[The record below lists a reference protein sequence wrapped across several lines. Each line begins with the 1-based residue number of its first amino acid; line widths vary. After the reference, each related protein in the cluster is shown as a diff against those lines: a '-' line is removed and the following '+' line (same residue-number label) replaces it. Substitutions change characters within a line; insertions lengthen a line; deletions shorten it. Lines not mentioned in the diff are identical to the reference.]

1 MSTTAGVDRP
11 FGPPPQFPAPD
22 DRAPASALD
31 LAQAAD
37 YLERITKALEKQ
49 VRHEHVPW
57 DRAYPITIQPTSS
70 YTLQTPNP
78 LSGFAF
84 SNQTGQT
91 IYARLGDSCSSTSYD
106 VLVPTGQFCRYE
118 RRDWEVPFVTFYNP
132 GAAAVTL
139 VVLVGRPVPDLNVL
153 PLALTTAAPADGQ
166 AGQSGLIVV
175 SQPSLFNG
183 STWDRQSGNS
193 QGTLLTS
200 ASRNSSTGTPTQIN
214 ANARGVILFLNVTG
228 NPGGAETL
236 SLAIGLVDPVSGV
249 GSNWPYQSPAFPAN
263 TNGFYKFI
271 VYPGGTAAL
280 ANPTVNTSMSGV
292 LPRQWTAQVSHS
304 GAGAW
309 TYSLGFALIL

>member
-1 MSTTAGVDRP
+1 MHSQLWRHRQRRPGGTGHPGGGPRVRRRHPRDGAAATGRPGDRQGERSEWLRVRHRPARERDRGAKAKAGLVSTTAGVDRP

-132 GAAAVTL
+132 GAAAMTL

-175 SQPSLFNG
+175 SQPRLFNG
-183 STWDRQSGNS
+183 STWDRPSGNS
-193 QGTLLTS
+193 QRTLLHM
-200 ASRNSSTGTPTQIN
+200 
-214 ANARGVILFLNVTG
+214 
-228 NPGGAETL
+228 
-236 SLAIGLVDPVSGV
+236 
-249 GSNWPYQSPAFPAN
+249 GS
-263 TNGFYKFI
+263 
-271 VYPGGTAAL
+271 
-280 ANPTVNTSMSGV
+280 
-292 LPRQWTAQVSHS
+292 
-304 GAGAW
+304 
-309 TYSLGFALIL
+309 